1 LLKLHQAV
9 IFKEKFM
16 DASSNRVITKKNV
29 FAYTFPI
36 MVRDVLAVLRGLWL
50 LLLFDFLA
58 LFAFLKAP
66 QGTDVLVS
74 IAEDLAYSFKHLTSW
89 GPLFWLLVTLV
100 FWSIAAE
107 FCSRFIIYLT
117 DNSGRSL
124 APQRVDFRKNT
135 QKYISRFSLFFPM
148 VLMILAFIKALSG
161 NSKDF
166 NTPEIKTAFII
177 IIVLILFEI
186 FVVYK
191 LYIGNGIV
199 NLSRKYKRFQW
210 LAISPEENIWVR
222 KLYGILNDVR
232 VEMPDSSTNYTGN
245 DLPRDEILS
254 NGMILP
260 PKFISYNNN
269 PIVDEKAKL
278 KIWMFK
284 IPASFYSCLLRQLKV
299 LAIIAAIII
308 ISFAFLV
315 PSKGYMVF
323 GATAMICMAFACWQI
338 IYTLLHFF
346 DKAQTRF
353 PIRFFLLVMFL
364 ITSFYNRDHP
374 VRTLTEANG
383 TPPLP
388 LNQHFDKWLNHLKED
403 TTYRLGANK
412 DTIPVVFIA
421 SEGGALRT
429 GAYAAMIL
437 AKLADNFPSFSK
449 YIYGYS
455 GVSGGALGTNFY
467 NALRINKLTTADTIS
482 YSSATESFFKTDFLA
497 AVTGKLVFGEI
508 INYFI
513 PWHINRLDRAIA
525 LEKAWEYGFEKIN
538 KDKNILA
545 GSFNQAIDSTLP
557 AVFINTT
564 EVETGLQCLWS
575 NVNINGLP
583 LSNRTNLYGRARQNL
598 AYSTAINL
606 STRFPLISPG
616 AAIVF
621 NDNKNNKQR
630 LHFVDSGY
638 YENAGSETLL
648 EVIKY
653 LQLNNRP
660 VKPYVIQF
668 NFGTEDSIISA
679 KSVKSFSEI
688 MEVIGGIY
696 NTRSGR
702 SIMARYNMQQY
713 LRTIHGEYIN
723 LDLKLSTM
731 KIPLNWILSNT
742 AVNRLSDLIEKMVYK
757 KEGDLA
763 DKRELQKLFIYQ

>member
-1 LLKLHQAV
+1 METSSRQV
-9 IFKEKFM
+9 I
-16 DASSNRVITKKNV
+16 KKNT
-29 FAYTFPI
+29 FSYTVP
-36 MVRDVLAVLRGLWL
+36 MKVRDVLAVLRGLWL
-50 LLLFDFLA
+50 LLLFDLVA
-58 LFAFLKAP
+58 VFAFLKAP

-89 GPLFWLLVTLV
+89 GPLFWLLVTLI

-124 APQRVDFRKNT
+124 APQRVEFRKNT

-148 VLMILAFIKALSG
+148 VLMILAFLKALSG
-161 NSKDF
+161 NGKDF
-166 NTPEIKTAFII
+166 NTAEIKTAFIVI
-177 IIVLILFEI
+177 IILILLEI
-186 FVVYK
+186 LLVYK
-191 LYIGNGIV
+191 LYVGNQIV
-199 NLSRKYKRFQW
+199 NLSRKYKKWQW

-222 KLYGILNDVR
+222 KLYGILNDLR
-232 VEMPDSSTNYTGN
+232 VEVPLSDTTYAGN
-245 DLPRDEILS
+245 DLPRNTVLT

-260 PKFISYNNN
+260 AKFLSYTSN
-269 PIVDEKAKL
+269 PIIDEKAKL

-284 IPASFYSCLLRQLKV
+284 IAPSFYSCLLREFRV

-315 PSKGYMVF
+315 PSKVYMFF

-338 IYTLLHFF
+338 IYALLHFL
-346 DKAQTRF
+346 DRAQTKF

-364 ITSFYNRDHP
+364 VTSFFNRDHP
-374 VRTLTEANG
+374 VRILSDANA
-383 TPPLP
+383 PVPLP
-388 LNQHFDKWLNHLKED
+388 LNQHFDKWLNRLKED
-403 TTYRLGANK
+403 TTYRLGVNK

-429 GAYAAMIL
+429 GAFAAMIL
-437 AKLADNFPSFSK
+437 AKLADSFPSFSK

-455 GVSGGALGTNFY
+455 GVSGGALGVNFF
-467 NALRINKLTTADTIS
+467 NALRINKLSTADTIS
-482 YSSATESFFKTDFLA
+482 YSSATESFFKKDFLA

-513 PWHINRLDRAIA
+513 PWHIPRLDRAIA
-525 LEKAWEYGFEKIN
+525 LEKAWEYGVDKIN
-538 KDKNILA
+538 KDRNILA
-545 GSFNQAIDSTLP
+545 ASFNQTIDSTLP
-557 AVFINTT
+557 AIFINTT
-564 EVETGLQCLWS
+564 EVETGLQCIWS

-583 LSNRTNLYGRARQNL
+583 LSGRTNLYQRINQNL
-598 AYSTAINL
+598 RYSTAINL

-616 AAIVF
+616 AAF
-621 NDNKNNKQR
+621 FYGDKNKQR
-630 LHFVDSGY
+630 YHFVDGGY

-648 EVIKY
+648 EVIKN
-653 LQLNNRP
+653 LQLSNRP

-668 NFGTEDSIISA
+668 NFGTADSIISA
-679 KSVKSFSEI
+679 KSVKSFSEV
-688 MEVIGGIY
+688 MEVVAGIY

-702 SIMARYNMQQY
+702 SIMARYNMQQF

-723 LDLKLSTM
+723 LNLKLSTS

-742 AVNRLSDLIEKMVYK
+742 AVSRLSDLIEKMVYK
-757 KEGDLA
+757 KEGEIN
-763 DKRELQKLFIYQ
+763 DKRELQKLFIYK

>member
-1 LLKLHQAV
+1 
-9 IFKEKFM
+9 M
-16 DASSNRVITKKNV
+16 ASSSKPVPKKNV
-29 FAYTFPI
+29 FAYTIP
-36 MVRDVLAVLRGLWL
+36 MKVRDALAVLRSLWL
-50 LLLFDFLA
+50 LLLFDLFA
-58 LFAFLKAP
+58 IFAFLKAS

-89 GPLFWLLVTLV
+89 GPLFWLLVTLI

-124 APQRVDFRKNT
+124 APQRVEFRKNI
-135 QKYISRFSLFFPM
+135 QKYISRFSLFLPM
-148 VLMILAFIKALSG
+148 VLMILAFLKALSS

-166 NTPEIKTAFII
+166 NTAEIKVAFII

-186 FVVYK
+186 FIVYK

-232 VEMPDSSTNYTGN
+232 VDMPFAGTNYTGN
-245 DLPRDEILS
+245 DLPRNEILI

-260 PKFISYNNN
+260 AKFVSYANN
-269 PIVDEKAKL
+269 PIIDEKANL

-284 IPASFYSCLLRQLKV
+284 IPPSFYSCLLRQLKV

-308 ISFAFLV
+308 ICFAFLV
-315 PSKGYMVF
+315 SAKGYMVF

-338 IYTLLHFF
+338 IYTVLYFF
-346 DKAQTRF
+346 DKVQTRF

-374 VRTLTEANG
+374 VRILKEANG

-412 DTIPVVFIA
+412 DTLPVVFIA

-429 GAYAAMIL
+429 GAFAAMML
-437 AKLADNFPSFSK
+437 AKLGDNFPSFNK
-449 YIYGYS
+449 YIYCYS
-455 GVSGGALGTNFY
+455 GVSGGALGVNFY
-467 NALRINKLTTADTIS
+467 NALRINKLTTTDTIS

-513 PWHINRLDRAIA
+513 PWHIQRLDRAIA

-538 KDKNILA
+538 TNKNILA

-564 EVETGLQCLWS
+564 EVETGLQCMWS

-583 LSNRTNLYGRARQNL
+583 LSSRTNLYNRANQNL

-616 AAIVF
+616 AAIF
-621 NDNKNNKQR
+621 FGNTHQQR
-630 LHFVDSGY
+630 FHFVDGGY

-648 EVIKY
+648 EVMKN
-653 LQLNNRP
+653 LQLNNKP

-679 KSVKSFSEI
+679 RSVKSFSEI

-702 SIMARYNMQQY
+702 SNMARYNMQQY
-713 LRTIHGEYIN
+713 LKTIHGEYIN
-723 LDLKLSTM
+723 LNLKLSTR

-757 KEGDLA
+757 KEGEIA
-763 DKRELQKLFIYQ
+763 DKRELQKLFIYK

>member
-1 LLKLHQAV
+1 M
-9 IFKEKFM
+9 ET
-16 DASSNRVITKKNV
+16 SSHPVLKKNV
-29 FAYTFPI
+29 FSYSIP
-36 MVRDVLAVLRGLWL
+36 MKVRDVMAVLRGLWL
-50 LLLFDFLA
+50 LLLFDLVA

-66 QGTDVLVS
+66 QGTDVLMS

-89 GPLFWLLVTLV
+89 GPLFWLLITLL

-124 APQRVDFRKNT
+124 APQRVEFRKST

-148 VLMILAFIKALSG
+148 VLMIFAFLQALSS

-166 NTPEIKTAFII
+166 NTAEIKTAFII

-186 FVVYK
+186 LLVYR
-191 LYIGNGIV
+191 LYIGNQIV
-199 NLSRKYKRFQW
+199 NLSRKYKRWQW
-210 LAISPEENIWVR
+210 LAISPEENVWVR
-222 KLYGILNDVR
+222 KLYGILNDLR
-232 VEMPDSSTNYTGN
+232 VELPLADTSYTGN
-245 DLPRDEILS
+245 DLPRDTILT
-254 NGMILP
+254 NGMFLP
-260 PKFISYNNN
+260 SKFISYTDN
-269 PIVDEKAKL
+269 PIIDEKAKL

-284 IPASFYSCLLRQLKV
+284 VPTSFYNCLLRQLRV
-299 LAIIAAIII
+299 LAIIATIII

-315 PSKGYMVF
+315 PSKVYMTF

-338 IYTLLHFF
+338 IYTLLHFL
-346 DKAQTRF
+346 DKAQTKF
-353 PIRFFLLVMFL
+353 PIRFFLLIMFL
-364 ITSFYNRDHP
+364 VTSFYNRDHP
-374 VRTLTEANG
+374 VRTLTEANS
-383 TPPLP
+383 PLPLP
-388 LNQHFDKWLNHLKED
+388 LNQHFDKWLDHLKRD
-403 TTYRLGANK
+403 TTYRIGVKK

-429 GAYAAMIL
+429 GAFAAMVL
-437 AKLADNFPSFSK
+437 AKLADSFPSFSK

-455 GVSGGALGTNFY
+455 GVSGGALGVNFF
-467 NALRINKLTTADTIS
+467 NALRINKLATADTIS
-482 YSSATESFFKTDFLA
+482 YSSATQSFFKKDFLA

-513 PWHINRLDRAIA
+513 PWHIKRLDRAIA
-525 LEKAWEYGFEKIN
+525 LEKAWEYGVEKIN

-545 GSFNQAIDSTLP
+545 SSFNQTIDSTLP

-564 EVETGLQCLWS
+564 EVETGLQCIWS

-583 LSNRTNLYGRARQNL
+583 LSGRTNLYSRINQNL

-616 AAIVF
+616 AAF
-621 NDNKNNKQR
+621 FYGDKKNVQR
-630 LHFVDSGY
+630 YHFVDGGY

-648 EVIKY
+648 EVMEN

-679 KSVKSFSEI
+679 KSIKSFSEI
-688 MEVIGGIY
+688 MEVVAGIY

-702 SIMARYNMQQY
+702 SNIARYNMQQF
-713 LRTIHGEYIN
+713 LKAIHGEYIN
-723 LDLKLSTM
+723 LNLKLST
-731 KIPLNWILSNT
+731 KQIPLNWILSKT

-757 KEGDLA
+757 KEGEIN
-763 DKRELQKLFIYQ
+763 DKRELQKLFIYK